1 MPYLCAMLIKRP
13 GRFPGNKKSD
23 TMKPEDIYNGLEY
36 TAKEINRTFKIK
48 VFTNGCIIRVR
59 NKKPPRRHKS
69 ICTGGILRSNRE
81 RYLVDAVPQKYIV
94 CRKLQNNP
102 QK

>member
-1 MPYLCAMLIKRP
+1 MVIL
-13 GRFPGNKKSD
+13 S
-23 TMKPEDIYNGLEY
+23 E
-36 TAKEINRTFKIK
+36 KEIKD
-48 VFTNGCIIRVR
+48 
-59 NKKPPRRHKS
+59 PRRHKS

-102 QK
+102 QKKIGNKSIYFW

>member
-1 MPYLCAMLIKRP
+1 MV
-13 GRFPGNKKSD
+13 
-23 TMKPEDIYNGLEY
+23 
-36 TAKEINRTFKIK
+36 
-48 VFTNGCIIRVR
+48 VFRVR
-59 NKKPPRRHKS
+59 NKKTPGVINQYAP
-69 ICTGGILRSNRE
+69 GGILRSNRE

>member
-1 MPYLCAMLIKRP
+1 M
-13 GRFPGNKKSD
+13 
-23 TMKPEDIYNGLEY
+23 
-36 TAKEINRTFKIK
+36 
-48 VFTNGCIIRVR
+48 
-59 NKKPPRRHKS
+59 RHKS
-69 ICTGGILRSNRE
+69 ICTGGILRNNRE